1 MDQTGFTYRWMK
13 RFRVLTLALIF
24 SGALNI
30 ALLATLLFFIGQEQ
44 PAEWGVSPLA
54 PPAAESRLS
63 NISYLT
69 ALKRLHFRELVAQLT
84 NREKIEEGYT
94 KRDLALAVLTADQFF
109 HLEKALGAIPEQ
121 RRPLH
126 LSDGQ
131 LIELYPGLTDAQFD
145 AVIRYAYQEK
155 WPLTSKGLFVQ
166 LVRQGS
172 GADETLTR
180 AFCATPEFYALRV
193 LFQKS
198 GAAQGDALL
207 LKLVSEG
214 SWEQLETF
222 FREQSQMVDLSA
234 DKRRHLLLS
243 YRSSTAVEL
252 LLRTDF
258 SYVLKTLDDAGV
270 IDLLAL
276 LPPQGVEAK
285 KFCSEL
291 LVSSRSDAV
300 RERSAEWLY
309 RAAGEVMPRPFN
321 HADVVAHFAL
331 PQPRLTAES
340 LVKQPPHSALPT
352 TVAVVKKRTHT
363 VKEGESL
370 WKIARQYKVKVD
382 ALISSNHIEGERL
395 FPGMELTIPDEAH

>member
-30 ALLATLLFFIGQEQ
+30 ALLATLLFFIGQDQ
-44 PAEWGVSPLA
+44 PAEWGISPLA

-69 ALKRLHFRELVAQLT
+69 SLKRLHFRELVAQLT
-84 NREKIEEGYT
+84 NREKVEEGYT

-121 RRPLH
+121 RRPLQ

-155 WPLTSKGLFVQ
+155 WPLTSKGLFAQ
-166 LVRQGS
+166 LS
-172 GADETLTR
+172 KTTEETLTR

-198 GAAQGDALL
+198 GAPQEDALL

-234 DKRRHLLLS
+234 DKRRQLLLS
-243 YRSSTAVEL
+243 YHSATAVEI
-252 LLRTDF
+252 LLRSDL
-258 SYVLKTLDDAGV
+258 SYALKTLDDAGV
-270 IDLLAL
+270 VDLLVL
-276 LPPQGVEAK
+276 LPPQGAEAK

-309 RAAGEVMPRPFN
+309 RAAGEVMPQPFN
-321 HADVVAHFAL
+321 HADVVAHFSL

-340 LVKQPPHSALPT
+340 LVKQPPHSPLPAT
-352 TVAVVKKRTHT
+352 AAVVKRHTHT

-395 FPGMELTIPDEAH
+395 FPGMELTIPDEAHQ